1 LTIHTPQKVGPACP
15 AEALLKQLS
24 GKWKPQI
31 FRLAVNSP
39 LRFST
44 LLREIEGTNKQ
55 SLASSLNELVEAGYL
70 DKVVIRQKPLHI
82 EYSLSAKGRA
92 VVPLFMKLELL

>member
-1 LTIHTPQKVGPACP
+1 MTIDSPQKADPACP

-31 FRLAVNSP
+31 FRLAVNGP
-39 LRFST
+39 LRFNA
-44 LLREIEGTNKQ
+44 LLRTIEGTNKQ
-55 SLASSLNELVEAGYL
+55 SLASSLNELVKAEYQ

-82 EYSLSAKGRA
+82 EYSLSEKGRA
-92 VVPLFMKLELL
+92 VVPLFMQLELL

>member
-82 EYSLSAKGRA
+82 EYSLSVKGRA